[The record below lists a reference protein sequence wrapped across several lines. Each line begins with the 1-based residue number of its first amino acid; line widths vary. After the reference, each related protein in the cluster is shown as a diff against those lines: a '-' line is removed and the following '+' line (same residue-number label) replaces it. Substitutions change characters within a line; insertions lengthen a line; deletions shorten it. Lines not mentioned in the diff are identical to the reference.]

1 MKYNEEIFENYQLSV
16 VKESADLVYLEGE
29 KAPDLEMEQY
39 FFTLFGKPV
48 QLRKSTPSRK
58 KEKPKEQA
66 VNAAVEQLNQS
77 FELSKDIR
85 ETENI
90 EDLVNREPV
99 IRFVSLLFGDAIQ
112 KNASDI
118 HIEAFE
124 ENINIRIRID
134 GVLQDYPAPNKAFY
148 NAIVSRIKIL
158 SGLDIAQRRIPQ
170 DGRYT
175 IENKDESVDFR
186 ISTVPTLYG
195 ESVVIRILNKKKGL
209 IRIEGLGWEEKREEE
224 IKEMLSIH
232 QGLILVTGPT
242 GSGKST
248 TLYAFLQE
256 LNNGK
261 SKIITI
267 EDPVEYQIHGINQIH
282 VNPGIELTFAAG
294 LRSILRQD
302 PDIIMVGEMRDQET
316 AKIGIQAASTGHLV
330 LSTLHTNDSI
340 SAVSRMT
347 DLGVESYLLA
357 PALKIIIAQRLVRKI
372 CPDCRTVYKPEKKWV
387 EKFNLFDKKKFYA
400 GTGCKTCGGTGYKG
414 RTALFEVLKV
424 SDAVSQAIQGRATAA
439 EIKKIAVREGFV
451 TLQQDAAEKV
461 SEDQTTLEEI
471 VRVVEV

>member
-1 MKYNEEIFENYQLSV
+1 MKFTEELFENYRLSV
-16 VKESADLVYLEGE
+16 REENSDSICLEGE
-29 KAPDLEMEQY
+29 EEIDVEMEQY
-39 FFTLFGKPV
+39 FHVLSQKLVRF
-48 QLRKSTPSRK
+48 RKIAPSVNV
-58 KEKPKEQA
+58 EKPKEIS
-66 VNAAVEQLNQS
+66 VNATLEQLNQT
-77 FELSKDIR
+77 FQLSKNTAEI
-85 ETENI
+85 ENI
-90 EDLVNREPV
+90 EDLVNREP
-99 IRFVSLLFGDAIQ
+99 IIQFVNFLFGDAIQ

-124 ENINIRIRID
+124 EKINIRIRID
-134 GVLQDYPAPNKAFY
+134 GVLQDYPAPHKAFY
-148 NAIVSRIKIL
+148 NAIVSRIKIM
-158 SGLDIAQRRIPQ
+158 SGLDIAQRRLPQ

-175 IENKDESVDFR
+175 IENRDESVDFR

-209 IRIEGLGWEEKREEE
+209 IRIEDLGWEARREEE
-224 IKEMLSIH
+224 IKEILSLH

-256 LNNGK
+256 LNDGK
-261 SKIITI
+261 SKVITI

-340 SAVSRMT
+340 SAVTRMI

-357 PALKIIIAQRLVRKI
+357 PALKIIIAQRLVRTI
-372 CPDCRTVYKPEKKWV
+372 CRDCKTAYRPEERWI
-387 EKFNLFDKKKFYA
+387 EKFGLSGKKKFYT
-400 GTGCKTCGGTGYKG
+400 GSGCKTCSGTGYKG
-414 RTALFEVLKV
+414 RTALFEILRV
-424 SDAVSQAIQGRATAA
+424 SEAVNQAILNRASAA
-439 EIKKIAVREGFV
+439 EIKEIASREGFV
-451 TLQQDAAEKV
+451 TLKQDAVGKV
-461 SEDQTTLEEI
+461 SRDLTTVEEI
-471 VRVVEV
+471 SRVIEV